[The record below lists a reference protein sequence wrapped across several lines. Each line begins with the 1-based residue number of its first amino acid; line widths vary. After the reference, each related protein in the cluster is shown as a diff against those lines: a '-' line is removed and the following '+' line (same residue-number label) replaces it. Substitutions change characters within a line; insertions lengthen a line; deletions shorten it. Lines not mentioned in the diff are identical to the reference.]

1 MNRPQQQAAPAQPDA
16 RRDRYWLRLLATAA
30 AFTLFGFGGLV
41 LRFVLFP
48 PLKLLYWDARVR
60 QRKARDMIQGAF
72 RTFIGFM
79 HITGIY
85 TYRIQGEE
93 QLQQPGQ
100 LVLANHPSLIDVV
113 FLISR
118 IPNANCIVKAS
129 LFRNPFMRG
138 AVTTAGYI
146 PNDDPEKIIA
156 MAADSLERGES
167 VVLFPEGTR
176 TVPGK
181 ELRMQRG
188 AAYMALRAKVAPT
201 LVTIRCNPPMLMK
214 NVPWYSIPASRPHFD
229 FSVST
234 GEQVIP
240 VEDLQETPLA
250 ARKITNQLKNY
261 FTEECAA

>member
-1 MNRPQQQAAPAQPDA
+1 MKRT
-16 RRDRYWLRLLATAA
+16 DRYWLRLLATAT
-30 AFTLFGFGGLV
+30 AFSLFGLGGLV

-48 PLKLLYWDARVR
+48 PLRLIYRDPAVR
-60 QRKARDMIQGAF
+60 QRKARDIVQGAF

-85 TYRIQGEE
+85 TYRIAGEE
-93 QLQQPGQ
+93 QLQRPGQ

-156 MAADSLERGES
+156 MAAASLERGES

-176 TVPGK
+176 SVPGRAMR
-181 ELRMQRG
+181 LQRG
-188 AAYMALRAKVAPT
+188 AAYMALRSKVAPT

-229 FSVST
+229 FVVSA
-234 GEQVIP
+234 GEQLIP
-240 VEDLQETPLA
+240 LKELQETPLA
-250 ARKITNQLKNY
+250 ARKITNQLKTY

>member
-1 MNRPQQQAAPAQPDA
+1 MVTEQKLSA
-16 RRDRYWLRLLATAA
+16 RRDYYWLRLSATAA
-30 AFTLFGFGGLV
+30 AFSLFGLGGLV

-48 PLKLLYWDARVR
+48 PLKLIYRDAQLR
-60 QRKARDMIQGAF
+60 QRKARLLIHTAF
-72 RTFIGFM
+72 RAFIGFM

-85 TYRIQGEE
+85 TYSFRDEE
-93 QLQQPGQ
+93 RLRRPGQ

-146 PNDDPEKIIA
+146 PNDDPEQIIESA
-156 MAADSLERGES
+156 SRSLQRGES

-176 TVPGK
+176 SVPGRPFK
-181 ELRMQRG
+181 FQRG
-188 AAYMALRAKVAPT
+188 AAYMALRAQVKPT

-214 NVPWYSIPASRPHFD
+214 NIPWYSIPLSRPHFQFD
-229 FSVST
+229 IA
-234 GEQVIP
+234 GADDLLQLRN
-240 VEDLQETPLA
+240 VEESPLA
-250 ARKITNQLKNY
+250 AREITHKLKAY

>member
-1 MNRPQQQAAPAQPDA
+1 MSGHQLQAPPVKRQ
-16 RRDRYWLRLLATAA
+16 DRYWLRLLATAC
-30 AFTLFGFGGLV
+30 AFSLFGLGGLV

-48 PLKLLYWDARVR
+48 PLKLVYRDPQVR
-60 QRKARDMIQGAF
+60 QRKARDMIQNAF

-79 HITGIY
+79 HVTGIY
-85 TYRIQGEE
+85 TYRIDGEE
-93 QLQQPGQ
+93 QLRKPGQ

-156 MAADSLERGES
+156 MAAASLERGES

-181 ELRMQRG
+181 ALRLQRG

-214 NVPWYSIPASRPHFD
+214 NVPWYSIPASRPHFE
-229 FSVST
+229 FSVAA
-234 GEQVIP
+234 GKQLIP
-240 VEDLQETPLA
+240 VAELQETPLA
-250 ARKITNQLKNY
+250 ARKITNQLKSY